1 MGSPHLTLDWGKIKI
16 GSPKRTTGLKSLN
29 FAAFPVWTWK
39 MKEFS
44 KLRFVYLKYV
54 DNWSGNLHFFFH
66 IDTAASMCSMNY
78 CSSQLARL
86 RHTFI
91 NLNLHYHTVLIYHLF
106 ESFPYSVFFN
116 YFVFIKS
123 SNFEN
128 SLFCQFYGNC
138 WKWCAF
144 KLHSAK
150 QRNDLN
156 INKSKATSAA

>member
-1 MGSPHLTLDWGKIKI
+1 MVSQENYWLEQSSFCCIHCLDKEDEGIFQAEI
-16 GSPKRTTGLKSLN
+16 CLLEIRQQLKRKSTFLL
-29 FAAFPVWTWK
+29 
-39 MKEFS
+39 S
-44 KLRFVYLKYV
+44 HRH
-54 DNWSGNLHFFFH
+54 SS
-66 IDTAASMCSMNY
+66 SMCSMNY

-138 WKWCAF
+138 
-144 KLHSAK
+144 
-150 QRNDLN
+150 
-156 INKSKATSAA
+156 